1 MSKKKKRAKRH
12 KNKKYKGRKLKFKQN
27 SNKDKKQRQNKD
39 YSGDSEKEG
48 VFSSLRSGAAFVL
61 CNDGEEYFIPE
72 FCVNTALHE
81 DEVGISILKNKPKN
95 GKSPEACVT
104 RIIKRKRLRWTG
116 TVKRDLQGLY
126 LKPDNSRLP
135 QKMLFTDESILKEHD
150 KILVEFVSWNN
161 PQEAPKVKVIEILGK
176 AGEHE
181 AETKALLLD
190 HSFSYEFPSEVER
203 HAEKLRALY
212 ENDYSDYK
220 DREDFRSKITF
231 TIDPD
236 DAKDFDDAISV
247 HKKED
252 GFEVAV
258 HIADVSFYVKYNDP
272 TDKEAQKRGTSV
284 YLTDRTIPML
294 PEALSNDLCSLN
306 PEEDK
311 RVFSVIFD
319 FDENFNLKS
328 YRFTKALINSNK
340 RFTYKE
346 AQQILDQKHGLFYE
360 ELSVL
365 QKIARKERRERMQKG
380 SLDFES
386 QELDFTLD
394 ENGKVV
400 DIKIKERLE
409 TMKMIEDL
417 MLLANR
423 VVAKY
428 MQNQIKDGKGSVF
441 IFRVHDEPDF
451 DKLEELAVF
460 LDAIGVKLKKEQGKV
475 DLLSLSEMLKNIKES
490 SFRATVEQATLRSM
504 AKAVYSHK
512 NIGHFS
518 LGFQDYTHFTSPI
531 RRYPDIMVHRLL
543 DANLK
548 GKELSKEEL
557 EHYKLLAIK
566 SSYREIEAM
575 RAERDSV
582 KYKQVEYMSRFVLKE
597 FDCVVSGIS
606 KNGLFLAEEK
616 TLAEGFAAFSSAKV
630 FLQYDENEKLVKTP
644 HGTTIKIGD
653 KVKAKLLKADLEE
666 KKLDWELLI

>member
-1 MSKKKKRAKRH
+1 MSRKRKNLRRKRKNHKRNKNRFRQHFH
-12 KNKKYKGRKLKFKQN
+12 KNKKEFL
-27 SNKDKKQRQNKD
+27 
-39 YSGDSEKEG
+39 EKNDLQAYEKAG
-48 VFSSLRSGAAFVL
+48 VFSSLRSGVAFVL
-61 CNDGEEYFIPE
+61 CEDGDEYFIPE

-81 DEVGISILKNKPKN
+81 DEVEISILKNKPKN

-104 RIIKRKRLRWTG
+104 RIIKRKRQRWPG
-116 TVKRDLQGLY
+116 LIKKDLQGLF
-126 LKPDNSRLP
+126 LKPDNIRLP
-135 QKMLFTDESILKEHD
+135 QRMLITDESNIKDHD
-150 KILVEFVSWNN
+150 KVLVEFVSWSK
-161 PQEAPKVKVIEILGK
+161 PQEAPKVKVVEILGR

-181 AETKALLLD
+181 TETKALLLE
-190 HSFSYEFPSEVER
+190 HSFDYKFPQKVEN

-212 ENDYSDYK
+212 SDDYSDYK
-220 DREDFRSKITF
+220 EREDFRQKITF

-247 HKKED
+247 HKKEN
-252 GFEVAV
+252 GFEVGV

-319 FDENFNLKS
+319 FDTELNLKS

-346 AQQILDQKHGLFYE
+346 AQRILDQKQGLFYE
-360 ELSVL
+360 ELSIL
-365 QKIARKERRERMQKG
+365 QKISQKERAERMKNG
-380 SLDFES
+380 ALDFES

-394 ENGKVV
+394 DDGKVL

-409 TMKMIEDL
+409 TMKIIEDL
-417 MLLANR
+417 MLLANKT
-423 VVAKY
+423 VAKY
-428 MQNQIKDGKGSVF
+428 MQDQTKKGKNSVF
-441 IFRVHDEPDF
+441 IFRVHEEPDF
-451 DKLEELAVF
+451 DKIEELAVF
-460 LDAIGVKLKKEQGKV
+460 LDAIGIKLKKEQGKV
-475 DLLSLSEMLKNIKES
+475 DLLSLSEMLKSIKES
-490 SFRATVEQATLRSM
+490 SFKATVEQATLRAM

-548 GKELSKEEL
+548 GESLNKAEL

-582 KYKQVEYMSRFVLKE
+582 KYKQVEYMSRFVLQD
-597 FDCVVSGIS
+597 FDCIVSGMS

-616 TLAEGFAAFSSAKV
+616 TLSEGFAAFSSAKT
-630 FLQYDENEKLVKTP
+630 FLNYDENEKVIRTP
-644 HGTTIKIGD
+644 HGQKIRMGD
-653 KVKAKLLKADLEE
+653 RVKAKLLKADLEE
-666 KKLDWELLI
+666 KRLDWELLI